1 MLFDFKNKLPS
12 FLTEILTTEV
22 CTPCYYHHLHLAC
35 RLFPTLQV
43 EALDSGRLDTLFRG
57 NTIAC
62 KVLSISF
69 KTFGLYYL
77 QSVLRPLILSLMKSN
92 DCDYEVDPTRI
103 SDPSNLKTNQS
114 NLLSLVSSFYK
125 TILKSLPSLP
135 LQLRTLCHIL
145 YQVRHSLT
153 FYYSSYISLYLRLL

>member
-1 MLFDFKNKLPS
+1 MVLFEFKNKLPS

-22 CTPCYYHHLHLAC
+22 CLSSLSSPPPS
-35 RLFPTLQV
+35 FPPIHYCSPQV

-77 QSVLRPLILSLMKSN
+77 QSVLRPLILSLMKSH

-103 SDPSNLKTNQS
+103 NDPACLKTNQA
-114 NLLSLVSSFYK
+114 NLLGLVSSFYK
-125 TILKSLPSLP
+125 TILTSLPSLP
-135 LQLRTLCHIL
+135 LQLRTLCHVL
-145 YQVRHSLT
+145 YQVTNAL
-153 FYYSSYISLYLRLL
+153 FSYPCPLLLFIF